1 MNKYKKLQILFQ
13 TCLIWVCCF
22 CYTFAQNS
30 SIEQKLKEVEKQ
42 FNTINSV
49 SSSASKVDAS
59 IFLSIN
65 NVHRGTQ
72 FQAAVLLNIQN
83 SWHVNA
89 HIPTMDFLIG
99 TELNLTL
106 PDNIQLINTHYP
118 KAEEVNFA
126 FAGSALKVY
135 QDTVVIYIELKT
147 LSNIPEGNYNIKG
160 TLQVQACNDE
170 VCLAPSN
177 IDISIP
183 VEVVDHSQPA
193 HPINTEIFSSVSSL
207 PSTISNNASTNNI
220 ISDMFT
226 KEGTVLAFLG
236 IFVIGLALNLTPC
249 VYPMFSVTVSLF
261 SAQTDRKTWRVFL
274 KAVIYVLGISTMYS
288 ILGVSAALSGSL
300 FGGIIQ
306 SPLVLFS
313 IGALLIALALSMF
326 GLYELQIPYKLRS
339 KLGGTNNKTGIIG
352 IYLSGLVVGIFAAP
366 CIGPPIIALLAFIG
380 IKGDPVFGFWAFFV
394 LSLGLG
400 VPYLILGT
408 FSNLLTKI
416 PRSGAWMVWVK
427 KIFGFVMLG
436 AALFYIGLALYPKE
450 TIYVLPLM
458 FVIGGIYLGFIEKSG
473 KENRKLIIFQRVF
486 GIACIILSFVFF
498 QALQKPAIDWQ
509 SYSPEKLNEARR
521 LNKPVMLDFYADWCI
536 PCLELDRLTFTD
548 ERVINASQDFIK
560 LKVDLT
566 QFGSE
571 DSELL
576 RQKFNVA
583 GVPTIIFLNAEGQ
596 EIPAS
601 RIVGYVNPDE
611 FIEKLGNL

>member
-1 MNKYKKLQILFQ
+1 MLILLR
-13 TCLIWVCCF
+13 TCLILVCCSF
-22 CYTFAQNS
+22 YTFAQDS

-160 TLQVQACNDE
+160 ILQVQACNDE

-183 VEVVDHSQPA
+183 VEVVDLSQPA

-261 SAQTDRKTWRVFL
+261 STQDDRKTWRAFF
-274 KAVIYVLGISTMYS
+274 KAVVYVLGISTMYS
-288 ILGVSAALSGSL
+288 VLGVSAALSGGL

-380 IKGDPVFGFWAFFV
+380 IKGDPVFGFWTFFV

-400 VPYLILGT
+400 APYLVLGT

-416 PRSGAWMVWVK
+416 PRSGVWMEWVK

-436 AALFYIGLALYPKE
+436 AALFYIGLALFPKE
-450 TIYVLPLM
+450 TIYVLPVM
-458 FVIGGIYLGFIEKSG
+458 FVIGGIYLGFMEKSG
-473 KENRKLIIFQRVF
+473 KGNRKLLIFQRIF
-486 GIACIILSFVFF
+486 GIACIIISVVFF

-509 SYSPEKLNEARR
+509 SYSPEKLKEARS

-548 ERVINASQDFIK
+548 ERVINASQNFIK

-571 DSELL
+571 DSESL

-596 EIPAS
+596 EVPAS
-601 RIVGYVNPDE
+601 RIVGYAKPKE
-611 FIEKLGNL
+611 FIEKLVNL